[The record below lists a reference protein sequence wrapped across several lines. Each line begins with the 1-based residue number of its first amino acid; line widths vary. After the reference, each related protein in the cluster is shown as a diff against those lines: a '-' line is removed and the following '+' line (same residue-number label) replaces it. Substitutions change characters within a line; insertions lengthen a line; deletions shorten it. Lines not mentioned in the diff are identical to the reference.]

1 MNLNSFFAFS
11 FGGNNDF
18 GDKIMV
24 NEKFNME
31 FSSKPYGIG
40 FAIRDKIE
48 ADFDGKKKI
57 AGDITVT
64 SDIDLT
70 VEFKTER
77 SHGAPETVKSISL
90 KEGKNSISVA
100 IPENLSSSLNE
111 IVLFFKRKER
121 VLDVEILFD
130 VITLE

>member
-1 MNLNSFFAFS
+1 MNLNNFFAFS

-18 GDKIMV
+18 GEKIMV
-24 NEKFNME
+24 NEKFNMD

-48 ADFDGKKKI
+48 ADFDGKTKI

-77 SHGAPETVKSISL
+77 SHGAPETVESISL

-121 VLDVEILFD
+121 VQDVEISFD